1 MTEHNASIEAAQ
13 PAAPPPRPTRPGWW
27 FQLAAL
33 SAALFVVTVLALIAT
48 VFADPRAPANQWLN
62 AHAGKLLFGEVI
74 AIVVFGVGAMWRDQ
88 TAREKPPATSGAD
101 PSGS

>member
-1 MTEHNASIEAAQ
+1 VTEHNASIEAAK
-13 PAAPPPRPTRPGWW
+13 PAAPQPGPTRPGWW

-48 VFADPRAPANQWLN
+48 VFADPRAPVNQWLN
-62 AHAGKLLFGEVI
+62 ANAGWLMLVEVV

-88 TAREKPPATSGAD
+88 ASRVKPQPTPGAD
-101 PSGS
+101 ASGS

>member
-1 MTEHNASIEAAQ
+1 MTDHNAHNEAAQ
-13 PAAPPPRPTRPGWW
+13 RAAPPPRPTRPGSW

-33 SAALFVVTVLALIAT
+33 SAAVFVVTVLALIAT
-48 VFADPRAPANQWLN
+48 VFADPRAPVNQWLN
-62 AHAGKLLFGEVI
+62 THAGKLLFGEVV

-88 TAREKPPATSGAD
+88 ASRAKPPATPGAD